1 MVVLL
6 LGKDPFSVWTLLV
19 RPQADVRPVKKT
31 AQITAEVLVF
41 GSLENK
47 VSACDVKYNVF
58 CDILLCREF

>member
-6 LGKDPFSVWTLLV
+6 LGKDPFSIWTLLV
-19 RPQADVRPVKKT
+19 RPQADVRPVKNCSDY
-31 AQITAEVLVF
+31 AEVLMF

-47 VSACDVKYNVF
+47 VSVCDVKYNVF